1 MESVW
6 RKHPSTVATVLE
18 AIYVKIMKTDATEF
32 HVVETVFFC
41 IRTSVFLRMRIVN
54 NRMGVI
60 AMLLLVLLFCVIRK
74 THAINCTIRDDPLP
88 IPHQFAQPG
97 NVIIGAIATQAF
109 FFHNSPSFTE
119 EPSRTLIN
127 EVVSAPKLYQQ
138 ILSLVFAVKEI
149 NRNPELLPNITLGF
163 HIVNNYFT
171 ARITYKAMLSLLC
184 THQRFVPN
192 FTCGLKK
199 KFIAAIG
206 GRLTEASSI
215 MATVL
220 ANYKIPQLAYGT
232 FTPVHGDKNIFPF
245 LYQMVPNEVHQYTG
259 VIQLL
264 QHFGWTWIGL
274 LAVDDDYGDMFLQKI
289 VPLLSQN
296 NICYAFILRTPKRT
310 YVDEYIH
317 LISVELRYEQLFMEH
332 KVKVYLI
339 YGAPPSLQNL
349 RVIILLASFT
359 SLPPLCKVWIV
370 TTHWNFESLSIQ
382 RLWDIQSFHGA
393 LSFTIRS
400 KEPPGFQEFV
410 HTVRPSWSKED
421 NFIQNFWEQAFD
433 CPLHLSSVNEDNKLL
448 CTGDEKLESL
458 PSTFFEMDM
467 NGHSYNVYNAVYIMA
482 YSLHVLLKSR
492 SRHIRLMGTE
502 QLIFHNLKPWQFHSL
517 LKSIIFNNSMGDTI
531 SFDENRELI
540 TGFDVINWI
549 TFPNNSF
556 TRVKVG
562 TLEPQ
567 APPGRELTLNDNQI
581 VWHRS
586 FNQVLPLSVC
596 NDHCYPGYSRKKKEG
611 EKFCCYD
618 CAPCPEG
625 QISDKIDMDA
635 CMKCPEDQYPNQIHN
650 QCIPKGLTYLSY
662 EEPLGILFM
671 ILAIVFSLI
680 TAFVLGIFWMHR
692 ETPIVRANN
701 WSLTCILLLSLL
713 LCFLC
718 SFLFIGRPQK
728 MTCLLQQTTFGIIF
742 SVALSSVLAKTMTVI
757 LAFLAT
763 KPGSGMRK
771 WVGKGLANSI
781 VLLGSFMQVGICIVW
796 LSTSPPFP
804 DTALHSRKEEIIL
817 ECNEGSVIMFY
828 CVLGYMGFLAS
839 VSFHMAFQAR
849 KLPNS
854 FNEAKF
860 ITFSMLVFCSVWL
873 SFVPTYLSTKGKYM
887 VAVEIFSILSSSAG
901 LLGCIFS
908 PKCCI
913 ILLRPEMNKKEHLI
927 RKEK

>member
-1 MESVW
+1 MLLVF
-6 RKHPSTVATVLE
+6 LFY
-18 AIYVKIMKTDATEF
+18 IIGKTDA
-32 HVVETVFFC
+32 
-41 IRTSVFLRMRIVN
+41 
-54 NRMGVI
+54 
-60 AMLLLVLLFCVIRK
+60 
-74 THAINCTIRDDPLP
+74 INCSIPDDPLP

-97 NVIIGAIATQAF
+97 DVIIGAIATQAF
-109 FFHNSPSFTE
+109 LFHNSPSFTE
-119 EPSRTLIN
+119 EPSRMVIN
-127 EVVSAPKLYQQ
+127 EVVSVLKDYQQ
-138 ILSLVFAVKEI
+138 ILALVFAAKEI
-149 NRNPELLPNITLGF
+149 NKDPKLLPNITLGF
-163 HIVNNYFT
+163 HILNNYFM
-171 ARITYKAMLSLLC
+171 ARITYKATLSLLS

-192 FTCGLKK
+192 FTCDSKRKL
-199 KFIAAIG
+199 IAAIG

-232 FTPVHGDKNIFPF
+232 FSPVHGGKNVFPF

-274 LAVDDDYGDMFLQKI
+274 LAVDDDYGDVFLQKI

-296 NICYAFILRTPKRT
+296 NVCYAFILRTPKRT
-310 YVDEYIH
+310 YMDEYIH
-317 LISVELRYEQLFMEH
+317 FLLEERATFHGQLFMDQ
-332 KVKVYLI
+332 KVRVCFV
-339 YGAPPSLQNL
+339 YGAPPSTQNL
-349 RVIILLASFT
+349 RVIIFIASFT
-359 SLPPLCKVWIV
+359 SLPTLGKVWIV
-370 TTHWNFESLSIQ
+370 TSHWNFDSLSVQ
-382 RLWDIQSFHGA
+382 RLWDIQSLHGA
-393 LSFTIRS
+393 LSFAVRS

-410 HTVRPSWSKED
+410 HTVRPSWAKED
-421 NFIQNFWEQAFD
+421 NFIENFWEQAFD
-433 CPLHLSSVNEDNKLL
+433 CPLHISGVNEDNQLL

-458 PSTFFEMDM
+458 PSTFFEMNM
-467 NGHSYNVYNAVYIMA
+467 SGHSCNIYNAIYIMA
-482 YSLHVLLKSR
+482 HSLHVLLKSR
-492 SRHIRLMGTE
+492 SRGRRLMDAERLG
-502 QLIFHNLKPWQFHSL
+502 IHYLKPWQFHSF
-517 LKSIIFNNSMGDTI
+517 LKSIVFNNSMGDPI
-531 SFDENRELI
+531 SFDENGELL
-540 TGFDVINWI
+540 TGFDVVNWI

-556 TRVKVG
+556 ARVKVG

-596 NDHCYPGYSRKKKEG
+596 NDHCCPGYSRKKKEG

-635 CMKCPEDQYPNQIHN
+635 CMKCPEDQYSNKIHN
-650 QCIPKGLTYLSY
+650 QCIPKVLIYLSY
-662 EEPLGILFM
+662 EEPLGILFI
-671 ILAIVFSLI
+671 ILAIVFSVI
-680 TAFVLGIFWMHR
+680 TTFVLGIFWMHR
-692 ETPIVRANN
+692 ETPIVKANN
-701 WSLTCILLLSLL
+701 RSLTCILLLSLL

-718 SFLFIGRPQK
+718 SFLFIGRPEK
-728 MTCLLQQTTFGIIF
+728 MTCLLRQMTFGIVF

-757 LAFLAT
+757 LAFMAT

-781 VLLGSFMQVGICIVW
+781 VLLGSFIQVGICIVW

-804 DTALHSRKEEIIL
+804 DTDLHSLEGEMIM
-817 ECNEGSVIMFY
+817 ECNEGSVIMLY

-839 VSFHMAFQAR
+839 LSFNIAFQAR

-873 SFVPTYLSTKGKYM
+873 SFVPTYLSTKGKSM

-901 LLGCIFS
+901 LLACIFC
-908 PKCCI
+908 PKCYI